1 MINRQTLLA
10 DLRRLV
16 GALETDLR
24 QRADE
29 DPAIAAML
37 QQEYDAARAAKRTG
51 AALEEWR
58 ADLATQVAVGWVLSC
73 VFVRFLEDNGLV
85 APARLSGP
93 VHGAGSGGGLQRAR
107 DEREAYFRQR
117 PADSDRDY
125 LRAVF
130 ADFAGLPGAR
140 DLFGPHNPALAYPG
154 WLSGDAAGR
163 IIEFF
168 RTVDPG
174 TGELA
179 HDFTDPEWDTR
190 FLGDLYQDLSEEA
203 QKKYAL
209 LQTPVFVEEFILERT
224 LEPAI
229 LEFGLAVVLLI
240 DPACGSGHFLLGAFH
255 RLLEHWRRQFPAL
268 NDRERVNRALG
279 AIHGVD
285 LNPYAVAIARFRLLL
300 AAMRETGVTRLAE
313 APAFRFNLACGDSLL
328 HGAPA
333 GEQQGLGDLHEL
345 AYVYKSEDLGELRR
359 ILTPG
364 RYHAV
369 VANPPYITAKDP
381 VLNAAYRER
390 YPQVC
395 HMKYSL
401 AAPFLQRILSLAV
414 PGDRPPPSDL
424 RPPTFGAHSAGFTGQ
439 ITANSFMKREFG
451 KKLIESFLPA
461 VDLTHVIDTAGAYI
475 PGHGTP
481 TVVLFARNRRPV
493 APTVRAV
500 MGIKGEPATPD
511 DPARGLVWSAI
522 LDQVDQPGSQ
532 SEFVS
537 VADTPREQFHQHPW
551 SIGGGGAAEL
561 KEAIEAAAGTR
572 LDTVTDSIGI
582 TCFTLEDDVFLQP
595 QAVLWRNCIHASTS
609 RPMVIGD
616 AVRDW
621 VLADCDAA
629 VFPYD
634 ADFRPITND
643 PEVPTLRFLWTGRTC
658 LANNFMFGRQT
669 KVDAGLR
676 WYEYGRLTDSKLRTP
691 LSIVFG
697 EVATHN
703 HFVLDRGGKVFKQT
717 APVIKLPAGATED
730 DHLGLLGLLNSST
743 ACFWLKQV
751 CHCKGSTVDQH
762 GARQRT
768 APFEDFFAFNATTLA
783 KFPLPAGRPLVL
795 ARELDRLA
803 QELAALRP
811 AAVLSRRMEPAVLGG
826 TNGGGPPAPGDRDLS
841 ARLAAAHAAYDAALA
856 RMIALQEE
864 LDWECYRLYGI
875 TDEQMA
881 GLLESDA
888 VRQPELRPDSPL
900 MRVSAEKQAR
910 AQQLVASIKSR
921 LNLPPINLGERA
933 FEIVLARKLAAGE
946 EQTSWFERHGSKP
959 ITELPPSWPA
969 EYRAVVERRIA
980 LICEDRNIGLV
991 ERPEYKR
998 RWNLDPWDE
1007 QQQRALREWLL
1018 DRLESLFDLDGRMNP
1033 ERTITAAPELR
1044 TPHLFS
1050 AARLADL
1057 ARADARFMEV
1067 AQVYTG
1073 RVDFD
1078 VARLVAELV
1087 AAESVPL
1094 LPTLRYKASGLD
1106 KRRAWER
1113 TWDLQR
1119 LEDAVEA
1126 LFEGMCGGSAPTP
1139 PPEDRRPSGPPD
1151 TGRGDGGPTR
1161 PGEQSQSAISGPASP
1176 RPVAGLGADGVA
1188 AASHAASPEAVR
1200 ALGLG
1205 PEAADAVLRELR
1217 LAADRITQA
1226 RAQGMD
1232 LAGEAFRHQ
1241 LGEHIRKAQRAAT
1254 GDIPVPPKYTS
1265 ADFASGDFWRLRGK
1279 LDVPKE
1285 RWVSF
1290 PHCEGA
1296 DGSLVIAWAGYDHL
1310 QLAQAIAEHYE
1321 LAKQNEGRTLLP
1333 LLAGLAE
1340 LIPWLKQWHND
1351 HDPVYNARLGDYF
1364 AEYLEGEAKAQGQ
1377 TIDQLRA
1384 WTPPP
1389 GAKGRR
1395 GKR

>member
-16 GALETDLR
+16 GALEIDLR
-24 QRADE
+24 QRVDE
-29 DPAIAAML
+29 EPAIAAML

-93 VHGAGSGGGLQRAR
+93 VHAGGPGGGLQRAR

-117 PADSDRDY
+117 PTDSDRDY
-125 LRAVF
+125 LRALF
-130 ADFAGLPGAR
+130 TELGGLPGAR

-179 HDFTDPEWDTR
+179 HDFTDPAWDTR

-209 LQTPVFVEEFILERT
+209 LQTPVFVEEFILART

-240 DPACGSGHFLLGAFH
+240 DPACGSGHFLLGAFR
-255 RLLEHWRRQFPAL
+255 RLLEHWRRQFPAM
-268 NDRERVNRALG
+268 NDRERVNRALA

-369 VANPPYITAKDP
+369 VANPPYIVAHDR

-395 HMKYSL
+395 HRQYSL
-401 AAPFLQRILSLAV
+401 AVPFLQRIVSLAV
-414 PGDRPPPSDL
+414 P
-424 RPPTFGAHSAGFTGQ
+424 AGFTGQ
-439 ITANSFMKREFG
+439 ITANSFMKAEFG
-451 KKLIESFLPA
+451 KKLIESYLPTT
-461 VDLTHVIDTAGAYI
+461 DLTHVIDTSGAEI
-475 PGHGTP
+475 PAHETP
-481 TVVLFARNRRPV
+481 TVILFARHRQPV

-500 MGIKGEPATPD
+500 MGIKGEPTTPA
-511 DPARGLVWSAI
+511 DPACGLVWSAI
-522 LDQVDQPGSQ
+522 LDQVDRPGSQ
-532 SEFVS
+532 SDFVS
-537 VADTPREQFHQHPW
+537 VADTPREQFHKHPW

-561 KEAIEAAAGTR
+561 KDAI
-572 LDTVTDSIGI
+572 DT
-582 TCFTLEDDVFLQP
+582 
-595 QAVLWRNCIHASTS
+595 HASTALS
-609 RPMVIGD
+609 SVMNECGRTTHTGEDGVFYYPGNALATRGLSAFAVPLVEGEQ
-616 AVRDW
+616 VRDFQVSPETW
-621 VLADCDAA
+621 TL
-629 VFPYD
+629 FPY
-634 ADFRPITND
+634 APGTGERRALSGPEERYYWSCRTPLRERRDFEQT
-643 PEVPTLRFLWTGRTC
+643 PEER
-658 LANNFMFGRQT
+658 
-669 KVDAGLR
+669 GLR
-676 WYEYGRLTDSKLRTP
+676 WYDHSMFFPNRYRTP
-691 LSIVFG
+691 LSIVFAF
-697 EVATHN
+697 VATHN
-703 HFVLDRGGKVFKQT
+703 HFVLDRGGKVFTQT
-717 APVIKLPAGATED
+717 APVIKLPADATED
-730 DHLGLLGLLNSST
+730 EHLAVLGLLNSST

-751 CHCKGSTVDQH
+751 CFPRGGFPEGKWQERMNINST
-762 GARQRT
+762 
-768 APFEDFFAFNATTLA
+768 PLS
-783 KFPLPAGRPLVL
+783 KFPLPAGRPLEL

-803 QELAALRP
+803 QELSALRP
-811 AAVLSRRMEPAVLGG
+811 AAVLLSGTPRSLDCGG
-826 TNGGGPPAPGDRDLS
+826 LTPLSQAAPRPSPDPVTVPGQSGVESARCAHDPSGTPQSKAAAPPPLP
-841 ARLAAAHAAYDAALA
+841 ARLAAAHAAYDSTLA

-864 LDWECYRLYGI
+864 LDWECYALYG
-875 TDEQMA
+875 
-881 GLLESDA
+881 LLPEADAAA
-888 VRQPELRPDSPL
+888 VRSPAFRRSLSAPQTPAEAGTPDLGSEEQGPCL
-900 MRVSAEKQAR
+900 
-910 AQQLVASIKSR
+910 
-921 LNLPPINLGERA
+921 LPPPLHLGERA
-933 FEIVLARKLAAGE
+933 FEIVLARRMAAGE
-946 EQTSWFERHGSKP
+946 EQTSWFERHGSTP
-959 ITELPPSWPA
+959 ITDLPAAWPP
-969 EYRAVVERRIA
+969 ECRAVVERRIA
-980 LICEDRNIGLV
+980 LVGEDRNLGLI
-991 ERPEYKR
+991 ERPEHKR

-1007 QQQRALREWLL
+1007 QQQRALREGLL
-1018 DRLESLFDLDGRMNP
+1018 DRLESCFDLDGRMNLDH
-1033 ERTITAAPELR
+1033 TVTAAPELQ

-1057 ARADARFMEV
+1057 ARADAAFMEI
-1067 AQVYTG
+1067 AEVYSG

-1094 LPTLRYKASGLD
+1094 LPALRYKPAGLD

-1119 LEDAVEA
+1119 LEDAIEA
-1126 LFEGMCGGSAPTP
+1126 LFEQQQGRGAAPAP
-1139 PPEDRRPSGPPD
+1139 LPGDRRPPGPPD
-1151 TGRGDGGPTR
+1151 TGRGDGGPTK
-1161 PGEQSQSAISGPASP
+1161 PGEQSQSAMSGPASP
-1176 RPVAGLGADGVA
+1176 HPVAG
-1188 AASHAASPEAVR
+1188 PEIQ
-1200 ALGLG
+1200 ALGLA
-1205 PEAADAVLRELR
+1205 PEAATAVLHELR
-1217 LAADRITQA
+1217 QATAIVAQA
-1226 RAQGMD
+1226 RAKGMD
-1232 LAGEAFRHQ
+1232 LASEPLRAQ
-1241 LGEHIRKAQRAAT
+1241 LAPHLRAAQRAAT
-1254 GDIPVPPKYTS
+1254 GDIPVPPKYSS
-1265 ADFASGDFWRLRGK
+1265 ADFLGGDIWRLRGK

-1296 DGSLVIAWAGYDHL
+1296 DGSLVLAWAGYDHL

-1333 LLAGLAE
+1333 LLVGLAE

-1351 HDPVYNARLGDYF
+1351 HDPVYNARLGDYY
-1364 AEYLEGEAKAQGQ
+1364 AEYLAGEAKAQGL
-1377 TIDQLRA
+1377 TLDQLRA

-1389 GAKGRR
+1389 AVRGRR
-1395 GKR
+1395 GKK